1 MAGVQA
7 AFGALQE
14 ASKLGDNKA
23 YDALEGD
30 FQEVLQE
37 LATDKGLERFRIE
50 YEKLYRAL
58 KKSHG
63 KLAVLPSAA
72 AAAQR
77 LGAHSCDAL
86 HLTCQAANRRL
97 SSKCIADNEKR
108 LVKKCRELNTEIVGN
123 AAKVQT
129 ALKLSE
135 EDQQT
140 IVALKKEIEKAW
152 KMVDASHEKEAKAK
166 EAITQLKAE
175 IANLTRMAE
184 AGSALSMGEEATLN
198 ELMRQ
203 RDDLT
208 RERDGQV
215 EQILGLRSDL
225 MDAAEKLRRAESD
238 KQQAE
243 ADIASLKQQIAEK
256 KSEAEREGRRR
267 ERLDREVRDLKAQV
281 EAKNMEVR
289 TKQLDIAGAEE
300 QVARLEGLLKEA
312 KSATDKVQ
320 KEFNALSEKL
330 LADSSSKQV
339 ELRSKEDELAA
350 LRVEMAK
357 VVKVKDATMKKMKSL
372 EEAKECVESERDAL
386 KATVAS
392 LSGTEQKKLDELA
405 HERDILNKLRT
416 QADSATQRQ
425 VDLVRMTENTK
436 RTWSRRAEAQ
446 RSAKQLVQLE
456 KEREKYSLE
465 ASEANACYMQ
475 DEISEMK
482 RKFKIMG
489 HQIEQLKEELGAK
502 DLALVK
508 EHFDHMKVGAHC
520 GEACEPGMG
529 VRGEGEGRPA
539 HGAEQG
545 TRQHFRGRERHRHAE
560 GAAGEAE
567 PVVAEADAERVRQK
581 KELDLVL
588 GERDI
593 LGTQLIRRNDELAL
607 LYEKV
612 KIQQSTLSRG
622 QLQYRDSL
630 LCGMCLLK
638 HRMPRANVAW
648 LQAERDPCAE
658 IKLAD
663 LKRELHVLRTGVA
676 NVDVLKREVAS
687 LGRQLLQERTKV
699 RALGEELEN
708 PLNVHRWRKLEGS
721 DPSTY
726 EMIQKIQTLQKR
738 LISKTEEA
746 VEKDLLIQEKEKL
759 YVELKGILARQPGPE
774 VAEQLSIY
782 QASLRDK
789 TKQLKAMA
797 SELNMYQAQMVAME
811 DRPDAFVGIA
821 AVDRGENDN
830 HPVVGEFPVQR
841 TRVALLAAGDVAAL
855 LAFAAVGRVNHGE
868 PLLDGGTLTTALPFI
883 VAVDPPQRKHTL
895 GNSYRLCGAGW
906 FASAALL
913 GGFSKQAQGG
923 NAGAAAAAAAKTWAL
938 GVPLGIVIRSISR
951 GYVPAASF
959 IYVAL
964 GATGVLMIGWRAA
977 LAAVTPE
984 AEELTPAQAAAKR
997 KDRSGGFLEGV
1008 QMIMSL
1014 TKRW

>member
-1 MAGVQA
+1 MSGVQA
-7 AFGALQE
+7 ALRASQE
-14 ASKLGDNKA
+14 ASKLGDSKA

-37 LATDKGLERFRIE
+37 LASDKGLERFRIE

-58 KKSHG
+58 KKSH
-63 KLAVLPSAA
+63 
-72 AAAQR
+72 
-77 LGAHSCDAL
+77 
-86 HLTCQAANRRL
+86 
-97 SSKCIADNEKR
+97 DNEKR

-175 IANLTRMAE
+175 IANLTRLAE

-198 ELMRQ
+198 ELMKQ
-203 RDDLT
+203 RDELT
-208 RERDGQV
+208 RERDAQV
-215 EQILGLRSDL
+215 EQILTLRSDL

-243 ADIASLKQQIAEK
+243 ADIASQKQQIAEK

-267 ERLDREVRDLKAQV
+267 ERLEREVRDLKAQV

-300 QVARLEGLLKEA
+300 QVARLEGLVKEA
-312 KSATDKVQ
+312 KGATDKVQ
-320 KEFNALSEKL
+320 KEFNALSEKVSKLHHDLEEAVHTNTQL

-339 ELRSKEDELAA
+339 ELRGKEEELAA

-372 EEAKECVESERDAL
+372 EDAKEAVESERDGL

-392 LSGTEQKKLDELA
+392 LKRDVDAARQAASSEQKKLDELA

-416 QADSATQRQ
+416 QADSATQKQ

-436 RTWSRRAEAQ
+436 RNLEQEVAAYRAEAQ

-465 ASEANACYMQ
+465 ASEANARYMQALNEVKVREVALVELQKRITDGDGRLKQQQALYEAVRADRNMYSKSLIEAQ

-489 HQIEQLKEELGAK
+489 HQIEQLKEELSAK

-508 EHFDHMKVGAHC
+508 EHFDHMKV
-520 GEACEPGMG
+520 EKEK
-529 VRGEGEGRPA
+529 EGLRMELNKARNNI
-539 HGAEQG
+539 
-545 TRQHFRGRERHRHAE
+545 
-560 GAAGEAE
+560 GEAE
-567 PVVAEADAERVRQK
+567 SAIATQKAQLEKLNHVVAEADAERVRQK

-622 QLQYRDSL
+622 QLQYRDRL
-630 LCGMCLLK
+630 NEIRVLK
-638 HRMPRANVAW
+638 
-648 LQAERDPCAE
+648 

-797 SELNMYQAQMVAME
+797 SELNMYQAQVAE
-811 DRPDAFVGIA
+811 YKYEIERLTRELAGLKKKYYQAKKREQLDKEA
-821 AVDRGENDN
+821 AR
-830 HPVVGEFPVQR
+830 
-841 TRVALLAAGDVAAL
+841 
-855 LAFAAVGRVNHGE
+855 
-868 PLLDGGTLTTALPFI
+868 
-883 VAVDPPQRKHTL
+883 
-895 GNSYRLCGAGW
+895 
-906 FASAALL
+906 
-913 GGFSKQAQGG
+913 
-923 NAGAAAAAAAKTWAL
+923 GAAAAAGAL
-938 GVPLGIVIRSISR
+938 GS
-951 GYVPAASF
+951 AAGLMGM
-959 IYVAL
+959 L
-964 GATGVLMIGWRAA
+964 GA
-977 LAAVTPE
+977 
-984 AEELTPAQAAAKR
+984 AAAGSGTAGSKAAPGGQQQQSQQQR
-997 KDRSGGFLEGV
+997 FAGGGF
-1008 QMIMSL
+1008 SL
-1014 TKRW
+1014 STVVG